1 MSQFLA
7 ILARSKQKQNIT
19 SFTSLLSLSFISNT
33 LALMMLMQVD
43 TSVHTSF
50 TTSIVPATLLAPWHI
65 SATPVSFSLLTD
77 DVGSL
82 IMKKI
87 PMETNICN
95 RNNFE

>member
-1 MSQFLA
+1 
-7 ILARSKQKQNIT
+7 
-19 SFTSLLSLSFISNT
+19 
-33 LALMMLMQVD
+33 MQVD

-82 IMKKI
+82 IMKKN

-95 RNNFE
+95 RNNFEGKRETNEEITAASESHVIHE